1 MKIKLPLITLIFFL
15 SIHSWSQ
22 SSIEAKNLLEKA
34 SKKLDSYISFEFEF
48 SYVLNNRAELI
59 NEESKGKV
67 TVSGD
72 RYKLN
77 FLDAIQLFD
86 GETIYTIV
94 PENEEITLIKP
105 TDDEEDIMFNPTNL
119 MSFYKKGYDYHWDIS
134 QKIKE
139 KNIQFIKLV
148 PTVDDSDIKSILV
161 GIDTYEN
168 HIYRLIEV
176 GLNGTIT
183 TLTINSIE
191 INKKLSSDF
200 FVFDPS
206 DYPNYYINE

>member
-1 MKIKLPLITLIFFL
+1 MKIKLLLIKLIFFL
-15 SIHSWSQ
+15 SIPSWSQ

-48 SYVLNNRAELI
+48 SYVLNNRSELI

-94 PENEEITLIKP
+94 PENEEITLIKA

-119 MSFYKKGYDYHWDIS
+119 ISFYKKGYDYHWDIS
-134 QKIKE
+134 QKIKG
-139 KNIQFIKLV
+139 KNIQFIKLI

-183 TLTINSIE
+183 TLTINSME

>member
-1 MKIKLPLITLIFFL
+1 MKIKLLLITLIFFL
-15 SIHSWSQ
+15 SIPSWSQ

-48 SYVLNNRAELI
+48 SYVLNNRTELI

-77 FLDAIQLFD
+77 FLDAIHLFD
-86 GETIYTIV
+86 GEPIYTIV

-105 TDDEEDIMFNPTNL
+105 TDDEGDIMFNPTNL
-119 MSFYKKGYDYHWDIS
+119 ISFYKKGYDYRWDIS
-134 QKIKE
+134 QKIKG
-139 KNIQFIKLV
+139 KNIQFIKLI
-148 PTVDDSDIKSILV
+148 PTDDDSDIKSILV

-176 GLNGTIT
+176 GLNGTVT
-183 TLTINSIE
+183 TLTINSME